1 MMLLKHKMLIKKKK
15 KEIKDQLSLS
25 SIIENLHL
33 SPQQKV
39 ASPCFT
45 LIHLHRTQ
53 SLWRRKENKSLHETS
68 QTQATSY
75 SQI

>member
-1 MMLLKHKMLIKKKK
+1 MLLKHKMLIKKKK
-15 KEIKDQLSLS
+15 KEIKDQPSLS